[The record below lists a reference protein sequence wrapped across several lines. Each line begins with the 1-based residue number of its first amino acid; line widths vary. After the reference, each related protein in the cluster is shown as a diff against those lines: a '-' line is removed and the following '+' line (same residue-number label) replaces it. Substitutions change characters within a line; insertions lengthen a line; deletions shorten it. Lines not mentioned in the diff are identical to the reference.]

1 MAAIT
6 PAGRVGQ
13 VGRPVHAVQAAVQAD
28 MGNRR
33 GIGVGAFVLA
43 LVTAGAMAH
52 VGVRMKG
59 IEVAYDLGRERRINT
74 QLEEE
79 RRRLNIEIG
88 MLKDP
93 VRVVGIARDKL
104 NMGPPAATDIVRLG
118 PGQILGERREPA
130 LVPAKKPEHAAK
142 APVAR
147 AGARAAK
154 PVAREAQ
161 PAAEAKPSESAA
173 EAEAKPP
180 AVEASPSE
188 SDNAAPTQ
196 AAPGREGDE

>member
-6 PAGRVGQ
+6 PAGRVGH
-13 VGRPVHAVQAAVQAD
+13 VGHAVHAVHAE

-33 GIGVGAFVLA
+33 GIGVGAFLLA
-43 LVTAGAMAH
+43 LATAGAMAH

-93 VRVVGIARDKL
+93 VRVVSIARDKL

-118 PGQILGERREPA
+118 PGQILGERRAPA
-130 LVPAKKPEHAAK
+130 VAPAKKPERAAK
-142 APVAR
+142 APVVKVS
-147 AGARAAK
+147 ARAAK
-154 PVAREAQ
+154 PAAPAETAAPEARPSDARAKLSE
-161 PAAEAKPSESAA
+161 PAVTPSDPDEPAPAEA
-173 EAEAKPP
+173 
-180 AVEASPSE
+180 
-188 SDNAAPTQ
+188 APG
-196 AAPGREGDE
+196 GREGDE

>member
-1 MAAIT
+1 MAAGIE
-6 PAGRVGQ
+6 PVGRVG
-13 VGRPVHAVQAAVQAD
+13 HAVAAAVRAEL
-28 MGNRR
+28 GSRR

-43 LVTAGAMAH
+43 LVTAGALAH

-104 NMGPPAATDIVRLG
+104 KMGPPAPSDIVRLT
-118 PGQILGERREPA
+118 PGQVLGARPEAPPA
-130 LVPAKKPEHAAK
+130 PAKHAA
-142 APVAR
+142 APKPAKPR
-147 AGARAAK
+147 ATAAK
-154 PVAREAQ
+154 RATAPAEEA
-161 PAAEAKPSESAA
+161 PAEAP
-173 EAEAKPP
+173 EAEGGAQ
-180 AVEASPSE
+180 EA
-188 SDNAAPTQ
+188 
-196 AAPGREGDE
+196 DE